1 MHERGIA
8 QISLMTETSILLVEA
23 VKTLGIERIDENIIC
38 SLRNRLPENEKKE
51 LLKETAGVSEW
62 VYEVIKRVC
71 L

>member
-38 SLRNRLPENEKKE
+38 SFKQKIAGKRKE
-51 LLKETAGVSEW
+51 RTIEGNSRS
-62 VYEVIKRVC
+62 KRVGV
-71 L
+71 